1 MSGLSDA
8 GRIHLRATW
17 SISSRTLGA
26 FTLGVS
32 ISSLSKHSL
41 ERFSS
46 DNSLSQSVRSTT
58 PGSAETISGEP
69 FPVRSSNKITPN
81 A

>member
-26 FTLGVS
+26 
-32 ISSLSKHSL
+32 
-41 ERFSS
+41 
-46 DNSLSQSVRSTT
+46 
-58 PGSAETISGEP
+58 
-69 FPVRSSNKITPN
+69 
-81 A
+81 